1 MIAMRS
7 TRLAS
12 SRTLPGQPWRHS
24 DMIAAELKR
33 IEPRFS
39 CSMREINSFISNGMS
54 STRSRSG
61 AISIGNTLRR

>member
-12 SRTLPGQPWRHS
+12 SRTLPGQSWLHS
-24 DMIAAELKR
+24 DMMAAELKR
-33 IEPRFS
+33 MEPRFS
-39 CSMREINSFISNGMS
+39 CSMREMSSLISSGMS

-61 AISIGNTLRR
+61 AISMGKTLRR